1 MPCSAAAAAAVADSA
16 TDRRPGG
23 GGGAAAAGGGGP
35 DPAATRIL
43 VVEDDPDIAE
53 LIQLYLQRE
62 GLESTIAASAE
73 QADNALR
80 REVFHLLILDIN
92 LPGRNGFQ
100 FLNMFRA
107 RHSTPVIIVSARDS
121 DEDKVVG
128 LGVGA
133 DDFVTKPFSP
143 RLLLARVRTNLR
155 YLHRGPAPS
164 LRTVR
169 LGEYLLHLDEYS
181 VTRHGAQI
189 SMAPKEFDLL
199 SHLVSNAGRAF
210 TPEELYASVWGN
222 RYGDRST
229 VTVHVQRL
237 RKKLHRP
244 GAPGLIE
251 TVPRVGYR
259 VRAAEVS
266 FEA

>member
-1 MPCSAAAAAAVADSA
+1 VASGHCSAAAAAVDSA
-16 TDRRPGG
+16 TDRQPNCGLEPAEG
-23 GGGAAAAGGGGP
+23 AHDVAAA
-35 DPAATRIL
+35 RIL
-43 VVEDDPDIAE
+43 VVEDDAAIAE
-53 LIQLYLQRE
+53 LIGLYLERE
-62 GLESTIAASAE
+62 GLASTVAASAE
-73 QADNALR
+73 AAEGALR

-92 LPGRNGFQ
+92 LPGRNGFE
-100 FLNMFRA
+100 FLARFRA
-107 RHSTPVIIVSARDS
+107 HHSTPVIIVSARDS
-121 DEDKVVG
+121 DEDKVLG

-143 RLLLARVRTNLR
+143 RVLLARVRTNLR
-155 YLHRGPAPS
+155 YLHRGPSPA

-169 LGEYLLHLDEYS
+169 LGNYVVHLDEFL
-181 VTRHGAQI
+181 VTLDGAEI
-189 SMAPKEFDLL
+189 TLAPKEFDLL
-199 SHLVSNAGRAF
+199 SHLVCNAGRAF
-210 TPEELYASVWGN
+210 TPEELYATVWNN

-244 GAPGLIE
+244 MVAGLIE

-259 VRAAEVS
+259 VRTGDVS